1 MIAETEEN
9 IRNFVRSVKVNG
21 VRELKSEVAHEMVEE
36 LNMRFNKYG
45 VYIISC
51 NIFNVIVPKDLRI
64 AL

>member
-1 MIAETEEN
+1 
-9 IRNFVRSVKVNG
+9 VRSVKVNG

-45 VYIISC
+45 VYVKSC
-51 NIFNVIVPKDLRI
+51 SIFNVIVPKDLRV